1 VLMAFLRPI
10 FMRSEARGLLTIIF
24 FFWAFFLLASSC
36 QGSASVKI
44 GALLDLSGPLSVQG
58 TAAYKAI
65 RYAVE
70 DINLQGGIM
79 GRPIEIIVFDTM
91 SDPTKLLEGASRLE
105 AEGVMAFLGP
115 TAPKNCLILRRYAEN
130 HHIPLVLIA
139 GSSPILTFSGI
150 KTKWTFS
157 VTLNFASELKA
168 LFSLFQ
174 KRGYES
180 IGVLVQTGDFYREL
194 FLWIR
199 GYAPE
204 YGLSISCA
212 EGFNLNREDISR
224 KLSWL
229 NRCDPDVGLIW
240 ANSKAKEPVFETL
253 DRVDLP
259 LGLAH
264 TLFPQDMA
272 YDANATAKLVFVAI
286 PRVLAP
292 AGLKKNLSFVAR
304 NFLARFDKDFPSMT
318 FGSKLCAV
326 QAWDGICVIA
336 HAMRSFKVNGRR
348 SLRNALESG
357 VRAYYGVTGT
367 FHFDKRDHSG
377 LDPSSLLLLRFFGNH
392 WSWVR

>member
-1 VLMAFLRPI
+1 MLTVFLRPSLI
-10 FMRSEARGLLTIIF
+10 RWEAKDLLTSIF
-24 FFWAFFLLASSC
+24 FFWTFLILTSSC
-36 QGSASVKI
+36 QGSTSVKI
-44 GALLDLSGPLSVQG
+44 GALLDLSGSLSSQG

-70 DINLQGGIM
+70 DINLQGGIN

-91 SDPTKLLEGASRLE
+91 SDPTKLLEGASQLE

-168 LFSLFQ
+168 LFSIFK

-180 IGVLVQTGDFYREL
+180 IGVLVQTGDFFREL

-212 EGFNLNREDISR
+212 EGFYLNREDIAR
-224 KLSWL
+224 KVTWL

-240 ANSKAKEPVFETL
+240 ANSQAKESIFDTL
-253 DRVDLP
+253 DKVDRP
-259 LGLAH
+259 LALAH
-264 TLFPQDMA
+264 NLFRQDMA
-272 YDANATAKLVFVAI
+272 CDANTTAKLVFVAI

-304 NFLARFDKDFPSMT
+304 NFLARFGKDFSSMT
-318 FGSKLCAV
+318 FGSKLSAV
-326 QAWDGICVIA
+326 QAWDGLCVIA
-336 HAMRSFKVNGRR
+336 HAMKSFKINGRR

-357 VRAYYGVTGT
+357 IRGYYGVTGT

-377 LDPSSLLLLRFFGNH
+377 LDPSSLLLLRFFANH